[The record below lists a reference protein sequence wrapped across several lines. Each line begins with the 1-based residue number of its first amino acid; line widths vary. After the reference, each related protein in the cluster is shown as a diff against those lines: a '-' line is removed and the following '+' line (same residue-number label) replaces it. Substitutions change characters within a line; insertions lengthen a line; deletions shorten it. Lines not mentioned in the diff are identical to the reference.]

1 MWFGVIGLVIL
12 AGAAIFAA
20 ASTDDSG
27 EAGQAFGTVSV
38 VGASL
43 PPFGGEADDAIGMSA
58 PTIEG
63 EDYTITP
70 GERPTV
76 IAFLAHWCSHCQA
89 EVPVVQSIV
98 DAGGVPEN
106 VDLVGVAT
114 SIDRTAGNY
123 PPGAWFEREGWTSPL
138 IYDDQASS
146 AGSAYGVTS
155 FPFWVVLD
163 SNGQVVGRLAGRIGE
178 DGINQLFQVAAGS

>member
-12 AGAAIFAA
+12 AGAAIFASA
-20 ASTDDSG
+20 FADDSG

-38 VGASL
+38 VGSSL
-43 PPFGGEADDAIGMSA
+43 PPYGGEVDGAIGMAA
-58 PTIEG
+58 PSIQG
-63 EDYTITP
+63 EDFTITP

-98 DAGGVPEN
+98 DAGEVPEN

-138 IYDDQASS
+138 IYDDRAST

-163 SNGQVVGRLAGRIGE
+163 ANGQVIGRLAGRIGE
-178 DGINQLFQVAAGS
+178 DGINQLLQVAAGS